1 MPLIRKTPD
10 TPTSAGK
17 GRPNQSPS
25 LDVGTSEERWEAAR
39 AAGDTP
45 ASAEAL
51 GLALGREQNSRVREA
66 IFTSL
71 VRIGTSESVNAVLP
85 HLRAN
90 DANLRTGALDALR
103 AMPKSTSPHLSLL
116 LHDPDPDVRILACDL
131 ARNMPVDDVNPLL
144 CDLLTSESIPNVCS
158 AAVEVLAETGGPE
171 CLAALAKCAERFSAD
186 PFLSF
191 SIKVAC
197 ERIGVQPARGASLD
211 RHS

>member
-10 TPTSAGK
+10 TPTSAGN
-17 GRPNQSPS
+17 GRPNQPPS
-25 LDVGTSEERWEAAR
+25 LDAGTSEERWEAAR

-66 IFTSL
+66 ILTSL
-71 VRIGTSESVNAVLP
+71 VRIGTAESVNAVLP

-103 AMPKSTSPHLSLL
+103 AMPKSTSPHLSHLL
-116 LHDPDPDVRILACDL
+116 RDPDPDVRILACEL
-131 ARNMPVDDVNPLL
+131 ARNMPVADVNPLL
-144 CDLLTSESIPNVCS
+144 CDLLDSEVVANVCS

-171 CLAALAKCAERFSAD
+171 CLAALAKCGERFSAD
-186 PFLSF
+186 AFLSF
-191 SIKVAC
+191 SIRVAS
-197 ERIGVQPARGASLD
+197 ERIGAELPRGASLD